1 MAKSIYTVF
10 QTTKQNKVFQ
20 DKVVNPELSVRA
32 GGSEV
37 FPPVIKGLS
46 PSYFD
51 RKTTEN

>member
-1 MAKSIYTVF
+1 MMNFKGSVDVIYF
-10 QTTKQNKVFQ
+10 L

-46 PSYFD
+46 PTYFD
-51 RKTTEN
+51 KKTTEN